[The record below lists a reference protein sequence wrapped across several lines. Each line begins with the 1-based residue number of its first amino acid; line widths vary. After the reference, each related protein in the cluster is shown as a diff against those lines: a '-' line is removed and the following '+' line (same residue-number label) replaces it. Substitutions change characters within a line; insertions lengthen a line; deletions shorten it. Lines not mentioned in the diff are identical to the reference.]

1 MFKRMDL
8 LYFLVSASF
17 IERIEWVTKVFS
29 CIYIYISRVIY
40 VPGSETCLIWKW
52 IDLMLQEIEDSAK
65 VKDFFRLLQLVSIK
79 KC

>member
-29 CIYIYISRVIY
+29 CMYIYIYIYIPGYLRTRIRDVLDLEMDRSY
-40 VPGSETCLIWKW
+40 VAG
-52 IDLMLQEIEDSAK
+52 D
-65 VKDFFRLLQLVSIK
+65 
-79 KC
+79 